1 MCSVMIPPSSGPIAR
16 AIAETPAQIP
26 IAVPRSRA
34 WNVAE
39 MIDSVAG
46 IISAAPTPW
55 TPRAAISSVAP
66 DERPQASEESVKTI
80 RPIVKISR
88 RPSRSP
94 SFPPVSS
101 SEAKLRAEA
110 ATVHSSS
117 DVLIPR
123 SALIAGS
130 ATFTTVLSSMI
141 MKRAKQSAPNVH
153 QRRFS
158 SAKIF
163 ARTAP
168 PTGRKL
174 ACTRLALTSQSVKV
188 TLAGVEVIW
197 RPDQEARERTNAL
210 RLARK
215 LGFDDYASLVRFS
228 QDEPER
234 FWPAAI
240 EDMELEFSRPWDA
253 VVDESRG
260 PEWATWF
267 VGGRL
272 NLAWNCVH
280 RWAQGERAD
289 APAAVW
295 QSEDG
300 QRRSLTY
307 REVSAE
313 VTRLAEALARLGV
326 EPGDRVALFLPMSP
340 EVAIASHACAHLGAI
355 QVPIFSGFAAP
366 AIAARLQHSEAK
378 VVVTAD
384 GSLRRGREVPMKE
397 LVDEAVRESPS
408 VEHVVVWQ
416 RLGNGA
422 AMQAGRDVFWSDA
435 VAGSPGE
442 LEPLEV
448 DSEHPYLL
456 TYTSGTTGLPK
467 GVLHVQGGFLVSITR
482 EVAYQADAR
491 PEDVIHFVTDM
502 GWIMGPWEVVG
513 GMALGCTIVFAE
525 GAPDWPAA
533 DRLWGLVDSERV
545 SILGLSPTLVR
556 ALIPHGAELV
566 ERHDVSPLRVLVT
579 TGEPWN
585 PEPYRWLFE
594 HVGGGRCPIINCSG
608 GTEVGACFLS
618 PTPAV
623 PIKACSLGGPALGM
637 AMDVV
642 DADGLSVR
650 GEVGELVCRRPFPGM
665 TRGFWGDPER
675 YLDTYW
681 RRLPG
686 IWVHGDWAFVDDEG
700 FWFLHGRSDDTL
712 NIAGKRLGPSELES
726 AVVAHPAV
734 AEAAAVGVPHEVKG
748 EVAWVFCAL
757 VPGVEPSDE
766 LAAELRGLAADELGK
781 AFAPERVL
789 FVSALPKTR
798 SAKIVRRAVRAKAL
812 GTDPG
817 DLSSLENP
825 ETLEEIE
832 HVATN

>member
-1 MCSVMIPPSSGPIAR
+1 M
-16 AIAETPAQIP
+16 
-26 IAVPRSRA
+26 
-34 WNVAE
+34 
-39 MIDSVAG
+39 D
-46 IISAAPTPW
+46 
-55 TPRAAISSVAP
+55 
-66 DERPQASEESVKTI
+66 
-80 RPIVKISR
+80 
-88 RPSRSP
+88 
-94 SFPPVSS
+94 
-101 SEAKLRAEA
+101 L
-110 ATVHSSS
+110 
-117 DVLIPR
+117 
-123 SALIAGS
+123 
-130 ATFTTVLSSMI
+130 
-141 MKRAKQSAPNVH
+141 
-153 QRRFS
+153 
-158 SAKIF
+158 
-163 ARTAP
+163 
-168 PTGRKL
+168 
-174 ACTRLALTSQSVKV
+174 
-188 TLAGVEVIW
+188 IW
-197 RPDQEARERTNAL
+197 RPSDEVREGSNAM
-210 RLARK
+210 RLARR
-215 LGFDDYASLVRFS
+215 LGFDDYWELVRFS
-228 QDEPER
+228 AEEAER
-234 FWPAAI
+234 FWPEAI
-240 EDMELEFSRPWDA
+240 ADMGLEFSRAWNQVCDL
-253 VVDESRG
+253 SRG

-280 RWAQGERAD
+280 RWARGPRAD
-289 APAAVW
+289 ALAAVW

-300 QRRSLTY
+300 SRSALSY
-307 REVSAE
+307 AE
-313 VTRLAEALARLGV
+313 LSDAVTRFAEALAALGV

-340 EVAIASHACAHLGAI
+340 EVAIASHACAHLGAV

-397 LVDEAVRESPS
+397 LVDEALRQSPS
-408 VEHVVVWQ
+408 VEHVVVWR
-416 RLGNGA
+416 RLGGDVSMA
-422 AMQAGRDVFWSDA
+422 AGRDLFWDEA
-435 VAGSPGE
+435 VASSPGE

-456 TYTSGTTGLPK
+456 TYTSGTTGPPK
-467 GVLHVQGGFLVSITR
+467 GVVHVQGGFLVSITR

-491 PEDVIHFVTDM
+491 PGDVIHFVTDM

-513 GMALGCTIVFAE
+513 GMALGCTVVFAE

-533 DRLWGLVDSERV
+533 DRLWGLVESEHV

-566 ERHDVSPLRVLVT
+566 ERHDLSSLRVLVT

-585 PEPYRWLFE
+585 PEPYRWLLE
-594 HVGGGRCPIINCSG
+594 HVGSGRCPIINCSG

-623 PIKACSLGGPALGM
+623 PIKECSLGGPALGM

-642 DADGLSVR
+642 DPEGRSVR

-665 TRGFWGDPER
+665 TRGFWRDPER

-686 IWVHGDWAFVDDEG
+686 VWVHGDWAFVDEDG
-700 FWFLHGRSDDTL
+700 FWFLQGRSDDTL
-712 NIAGKRLGPSELES
+712 NIAGKRLGPAELES
-726 AVVAHPAV
+726 AVVAHPLV
-734 AEAAAVGVPHEVKG
+734 AEAAAVGVPHDVKG

-757 VPGVEPSDE
+757 VPGAEPSEE
-766 LAAELRGLAADELGK
+766 LALELRGLAAAELGK

-812 GTDPG
+812 GSDPG

-825 ETLEEIE
+825 ETLDEI
-832 HVATN
+832 AAAAGA